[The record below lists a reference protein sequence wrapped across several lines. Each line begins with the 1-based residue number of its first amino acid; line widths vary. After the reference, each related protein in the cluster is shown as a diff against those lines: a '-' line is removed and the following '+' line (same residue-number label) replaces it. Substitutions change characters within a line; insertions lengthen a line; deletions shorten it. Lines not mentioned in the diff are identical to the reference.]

1 MAGVAGDLIPGSP
14 LPAQKV
20 EQAVLV
26 DRHRKGLAD
35 ALVVEG
41 RLAGIH
47 GQVVH
52 LEGGRPVDL
61 DGIDSGE
68 RLHTLARQR
77 GAEDAVDLTR
87 LQCQTRSSP
96 RRE

>member
-1 MAGVAGDLIPGSP
+1 M
-14 LPAQKV
+14 
-20 EQAVLV
+20 LV

-61 DGIDSGE
+61 DGIDCGE
-68 RLHTLARQR
+68 RLNTLARQR
-77 GAEDAVDLTR
+77 GAEDAVDLTV
-87 LQCQTRSSP
+87 CSADTIVASS
-96 RRE
+96 RMT